1 MDLFKLDGVK
11 IGVVKLDLK
20 GHGLAAKSGNR
31 AVILTA
37 DALVDR
43 VSENFNR
50 AEAFVSLLRSMLL
63 FVLQQANRYVS
74 TNNILNSLYHRTHV
88 FVSIFTNKTVQNTQC
103 ILFDCT
109 A

>member
-11 IGVVKLDLK
+11 VGIVKLDLK

-31 AVILTA
+31 AVILKA

-50 AEAFVSLLRSMLL
+50 AEAFVSSLRSMLL

-74 TNNILNSLYHRTHV
+74 TNNILNSLYHRTMNYSTT
-88 FVSIFTNKTVQNTQC
+88 FKNKSGGY
-103 ILFDCT
+103 LR
-109 A
+109 